1 MSAQV
6 AKLDTDT
13 KNRALC
19 AVADALV
26 AHADVIISENEKD
39 IARGKE
45 NHMPEGLIDRLLL
58 TQARMEQ
65 IAEGLRKVADLDDPI
80 GEVLSMKKR
89 PNGLIIG

>member
-1 MSAQV
+1 MDGHMELLEICRRAKEVSAQV

-58 TQARMEQ
+58 TQARSER
-65 IAEGLRKVADLDDPI
+65 IAV
-80 GEVLSMKKR
+80 
-89 PNGLIIG
+89 